1 VEITARPLRRRWV
14 RSLRV
19 VLATACVA
27 SVVMLVPPA
36 LGYGTHVVGD
46 QAMAETIPRG
56 SLVLDEQ
63 VGAGQL
69 AVGDVVTLTPPG
81 SDDLVVRRV
90 GAIDDEGVHTAG
102 DSSGAD
108 PWVVPEAATE
118 RVALAVP
125 VLGWPLLAV
134 DSMSLPPW
142 APAGLAV
149 GLTVLLFVLR
159 RAGRGEDVKA
169 PPVVAPSVK
178 GVVAA
183 QPTRPGVR
191 S

>member
-1 VEITARPLRRRWV
+1 MEITARPRRRGWV
-14 RSLRV
+14 RALKA

-46 QAMAETIPRG
+46 RAMAQTHPRG

-63 VGAGQL
+63 VAAGQL

-81 SDDLVVRRV
+81 GGDLVVRRV
-90 GAIDDEGVHTAG
+90 VAIDDEGVHTAG
-102 DSSGAD
+102 DVSGAD
-108 PWVVPEAATE
+108 PWVVPEADTE

-125 VLGWPLLAV
+125 ALGWPLVAI

-142 APAGLAV
+142 APAGAAIGLAA
-149 GLTVLLFVLR
+149 LLFGLR
-159 RAGRGEDVKA
+159 RAGRPEPDGV
-169 PPVVAPSVK
+169 PPGVAT
-178 GVVAA
+178 GVEGVAA
-183 QPTRPGVR
+183 PQPTPPLR
-191 S
+191 